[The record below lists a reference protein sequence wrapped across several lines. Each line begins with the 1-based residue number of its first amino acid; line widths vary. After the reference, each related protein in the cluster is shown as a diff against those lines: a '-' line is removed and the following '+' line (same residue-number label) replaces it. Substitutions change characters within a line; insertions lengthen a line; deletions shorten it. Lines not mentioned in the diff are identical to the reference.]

1 MTSQPSLR
9 SRRVLHGWMLMLWML
24 PGLLGAQTLAGGA
37 EEVKAA
43 YLYKF
48 VDYVEWPEAAFV
60 GAGAPIVI
68 GIVGADPVYAELVR
82 VVAGRSS
89 HGRPLAA
96 RRLEPGDSIDGVHL
110 LHVGDAAILRSTW
123 LQAARGRPILIVT
136 DGPQGL
142 EAGAALNFVAVQN
155 HMRFEASLRAAERA
169 GLKISSRLLALA
181 QRVVGAP

>member
-1 MTSQPSLR
+1 
-9 SRRVLHGWMLMLWML
+9 ML
-24 PGLLGAQTLAGGA
+24 PALLGAQTLSGGVD
-37 EEVKAA
+37 EVKAA

-48 VDYVEWPEAAFV
+48 VDYVEWPEAAFI
-60 GAGAPIVI
+60 GADAPIVI
-68 GIVGADPVYAELVR
+68 GIVGADSIHAELVR
-82 VVAGRSS
+82 VVTGRSS

-96 RRLEPGDSIDGVHL
+96 RRLVAGDSIEGVHL
-110 LHVGDAAILRSTW
+110 LHVGEAGILRSAW

-142 EAGAALNFVAVQN
+142 DAGAALNFVAVQN